1 MQEVSERSLE
11 VVDLGRVDCREAY
24 RLQEHF
30 IERNWSEGIDTL
42 LFCEHYPVITIGR
55 GGSHR
60 DILVSSN
67 FLKEHGIS
75 VLEVNRGGA
84 LTYHGPG
91 QIVFYPLLNLRRY
104 KQDIRWYLRRLEDVV
119 IDFLSQY
126 NLEGRRR
133 AGYTGVWLDGK
144 KIASIGVGFRRW
156 ISFHGVAVNINIDLT
171 PFSYLRPCGLNG
183 DEITSLREVLNA
195 DCDMEEGRRLLS
207 QGLMKVFKGR
217 ETPSYERSEL
227 T

>member
-1 MQEVSERSLE
+1 MQEVIKEPLE
-11 VVDLGRVDCREAY
+11 VVDLGHVDYREAY

-30 IERNWSEGIDTL
+30 VERSWNEGVDTL

-55 GGSHR
+55 GGSPQ

-67 FLKEHGIS
+67 FLKERGIS

-104 KQDIRWYLRRLEDVV
+104 KQDIRWYLRRREDVV
-119 IDFLSQY
+119 IDFLSRY
-126 NLEGRRR
+126 NLNGRRR
-133 AGYTGVWLDGK
+133 TGYTGVWLDDK

-171 PFSYLRPCGLNG
+171 PFSYIRPCGLSG
-183 DEITSLREVLNA
+183 EEITSLKRVLNT

-207 QGLMKVFKGR
+207 QGLMRYLK
-217 ETPSYERSEL
+217 EERC
-227 T
+227 